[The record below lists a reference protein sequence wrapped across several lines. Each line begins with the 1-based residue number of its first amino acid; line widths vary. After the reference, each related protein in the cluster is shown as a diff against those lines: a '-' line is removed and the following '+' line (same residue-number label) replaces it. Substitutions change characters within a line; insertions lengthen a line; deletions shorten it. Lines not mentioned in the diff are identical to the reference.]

1 MDRDRVKAWPRKYLY
16 QAPRAL
22 FLKLARNSDRRL
34 ARYIGERSVAVVGNA
49 RSLLDTEFGARI
61 DAEGVVVRLNK
72 GFVRAPAAQGR
83 RTDIV
88 SLSPEVTAEE
98 IDSQFAP
105 DLICLLTPKL
115 RHLHLTRRDQLR
127 RVLFYPFSAWTRDR
141 RLIGRRPSSGF
152 MMISW
157 LLRLGFE
164 GRITLY
170 GFDFGAT
177 ETYYN
182 PAGYQTPH
190 DFAAEGRLIQKWE
203 AEGRLTIVRS

>member
-1 MDRDRVKAWPRKYLY
+1 MNWDRIRSFPRKYFW

-22 FLKLARNSDRRL
+22 VLKLSRNSD
-34 ARYIGERSVAVVGNA
+34 ARMKALIGERSVAIVGNA
-49 RSLLDTEFGARI
+49 RSLLSTDYGARI
-61 DAEGVVVRLNK
+61 DGEGVVVRLNK
-72 GFVRAPAAQGR
+72 GFVRDTVAQGT

-88 SLSPEVTAEE
+88 SLSPEVSADE
-98 IDSQFAP
+98 IAQHFDPS
-105 DLICLLTPKL
+105 LICMLTPKL
-115 RHLHLTRRDQLR
+115 RHLHLTRADQLR
-127 RVLFYPFSAWTRDR
+127 KVVFYPFRFWQADR
-141 RLIGRRPSSGF
+141 GLIGRRPSSGF

-157 LLRLGFE
+157 LLRLGLE

-190 DFAAEGRLIQKWE
+190 DFAAEGRIIEGWE
-203 AEGRLTIVRS
+203 AEGRLTIVRA